1 MKKIT
6 FLLLALFSFGYFANA
21 QIVLTGTSYS
31 QNFDGIGTAL
41 PSGWSARTDAT
52 ATTLGAEATFAVA
65 AKAWTDTQ
73 GAFKNFASADG
84 LTVGSDA
91 TAQNASS
98 DRALG
103 IRQSSS
109 FGDPGGAFVMQIAN
123 TLDRNSFAMTFK
135 LQSLDTSSARTTTWV
150 VDYGIGATPTVF
162 TPIATGPA
170 VITTG
175 ANTFSNTDVTV
186 NFGISLDNM
195 SGPVWIRITTLTA
208 AAGPSGTNR
217 ASSAIDD
224 VELTWTAGAP
234 TTTAPPI
241 FTPAPGTYYSAI
253 DVTMASPTSGS
264 TVYYTLD
271 GSTPTTASTVY
282 TAAVNISANTTIKAI
297 AVKTG
302 LDNSSVTEGI
312 YEFSASSEITSI
324 AQLRQQV
331 ADNSTVYTLSSE
343 AILTFQQT
351 HRKQKFIQD
360 ATAAILID
368 DNSGLITTAYDIADG
383 ISNISGKLS
392 DYFGMLQFIPV
403 ADPGPATSYANIIT
417 PEIFTIAQLQDT
429 ATFKNHQAKLIRI
442 ENVKFQ
448 DATGGATGM
457 SFAVNKKYR
466 LNQAGTLDS
475 TFRTQ
480 FYDANYINTV
490 IPVGTGT
497 ITGIVHLAY
506 GMYNITA
513 RSSSDINLAVG
524 VEDYNSSSVRIYPNP
539 AISIVNIET
548 DKPALLTITNLL
560 GQKVLEMNNI
570 NGLTQINTSKYNKG
584 IYFVSLQFENGETS
598 SQKLIVR

>member
-31 QNFDGIGTAL
+31 QNFDGIETGL
-41 PSGWSARTDAT
+41 PTGWRFDTLAT
-52 ATTLGAEATFAVA
+52 ATSVGVSAALFPAPAEWVATA
-65 AKAWTDTQ
+65 
-73 GAFKNFASADG
+73 GGLKNFASADG
-84 LTVGSDA
+84 LTETSDTA
-91 TAQNASS
+91 AQNASI

-103 IRQSSS
+103 LRQTGKYANSEA
-109 FGDPGGAFVMQIAN
+109 AFSMQIAN
-123 TLDRNSFAMTFK
+123 TADRNSFELSFK
-135 LQSLDTSSARTTTWV
+135 LQSLDPASPRLTTWI
-150 VDYGIGATPTVF
+150 VDYGVGANPTSF
-162 TPIATGPA
+162 TPLTTVPATL
-170 VITTG
+170 TTG
-175 ANTFSNTDVTV
+175 GTAFSNTNVTV
-186 NFGISLDNM
+186 SIGNALDDINQ
-195 SGPVWIRITTLTA
+195 PVWIRIATLTPTT
-208 AAGPSGTNR
+208 GSGNR
-217 ASSAIDD
+217 ASTAIDD
-224 VELTWTAGAP
+224 IELTWTVGAP
-234 TTTAPPI
+234 TVTAAPI
-241 FTPAPGTYYSAI
+241 FTPAPGTYYSEI
-253 DVTMASPTSGS
+253 DVAIASPTSGA

-271 GSTPTTASTVY
+271 GSTPSVASTEY
-282 TAAVNISANTTIKAI
+282 TDPVSISANTTIKAI
-297 AVKTG
+297 AVKAG
-302 LDNSSVTEGI
+302 LDNSSVSEGV
-312 YEFSASSEITSI
+312 YTFATSNDITSI

>member
-52 ATTLGAEATFAVA
+52 ATVLGTEATFAVA

-91 TAQNASS
+91 TAQNAST

-109 FGDPGGAFVMQIAN
+109 FGNPGGAFVMQIAN

-135 LQSLDTSSARTTTWV
+135 LQSLDSSSARTTTWV

-224 VELTWTAGAP
+224 VQLTWTAGAP
-234 TTTAPPI
+234 TTTAAPL
-241 FTPAPGTYYSAI
+241 FTPAPGTYYSEI
-253 DVTMASPTSGS
+253 DVAMMSPTEGAA
-264 TVYYTLD
+264 VYYTLD
-271 GSTPTTASTVY
+271 GTTPSVASTQY
-282 TAAVNISANTTIKAI
+282 TAPINISTNTTIKAI
-297 AVKTG
+297 AVKAG
-302 LDNSSVTEGI
+302 LDNSSVSEGV
-312 YEFSASSEITSI
+312 YTFAPSSEITSI

-343 AILTFQQT
+343 AILTFQQA

-360 ATAAILID
+360 NTAAILID

-403 ADPGPATSYANIIT
+403 ADPGPATSFANIIT
-417 PEIFTIAQLQDT
+417 PEIFTIAQLQDPV
-429 ATFKNHQAKLIRI
+429 AMLPHQAKLIRI

-448 DATGGATGM
+448 DANGTLK
-457 SFAVNKKYR
+457 FAVNKKYR
-466 LNQAGTLDS
+466 LNQGGTIDS

-480 FYDANYINTV
+480 FYDANYINGTV
-490 IPVGTGT
+490 PSGTGS
-497 ITGIVHLAY
+497 ITGILHLAY
-506 GMYNITA
+506 EKYNITA
-513 RSSSDINLAVG
+513 RSSSDLNFAVG
-524 VEDYNSSSVRIYPNP
+524 VEDYNASLVRVYPNP
-539 AISIVNIET
+539 ALSIVNIET

-570 NGLTQINTSKYNKG
+570 NGLVQINTSKYNKG
-584 IYFVSLQFENGETS
+584 VYFVSLQFENGETS